1 MLFVFSFEPSS
12 EWGLNATMW
21 KLWGPVMFAN
31 VKKNK

>member
-21 KLWGPVMFAN
+21 KLRGPVMFAN
-31 VKKNK
+31 VKGNK